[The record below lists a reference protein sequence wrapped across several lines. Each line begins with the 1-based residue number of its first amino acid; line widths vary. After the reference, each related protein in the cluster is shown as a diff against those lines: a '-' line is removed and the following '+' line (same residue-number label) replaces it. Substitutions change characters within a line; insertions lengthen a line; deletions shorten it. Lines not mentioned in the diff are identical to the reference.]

1 MNSTDESEM
10 NKQHIE
16 GIQIVAQG
24 LGSLLQDVVFV
35 GGAVAE
41 FYATGPGSEEARISD
56 DIDCVIEISSRKDYH
71 DLERLLESK
80 GFQHDTT
87 AGAPICR
94 WQYQQVL
101 IDIMPTNDEILGF
114 SNKWYVT
121 GIENKVA
128 HLLPNGKK
136 IYIFPPEIYLA
147 SKLEAFNHRGGN
159 DLRQSHDFEDII
171 FILDNNP
178 DILTVLSNSSE
189 QVKEYLKSQF
199 QILTARNDI
208 LEGIECALPYSAE
221 SDSVEK
227 LIDIL
232 QFE

>member
-1 MNSTDESEM
+1 MIE
-10 NKQHIE
+10 QHIE

-24 LGSLLQDVVFV
+24 LGDLLTEVVFV

-41 FYATGPGSEEARISD
+41 FYATGPASEEARISD

-80 GFQHDTT
+80 GFQHVTT
-87 AGAPICR
+87 PGAPICR
-94 WQYQQVL
+94 WQYMNVL
-101 IDIMPTNDEILGF
+101 IDIMPTNAEILGF
-114 SNKWYVT
+114 SNRWYIT

-128 HLLPNGKK
+128 LLLPNGKK
-136 IYIFPPEIYLA
+136 ISIFPPEIYIA

-171 FILDNNP
+171 YILDNNP
-178 DILTVLSNSSE
+178 DILSTLSNSSE

-199 QILTARNDI
+199 QILTAREDI
-208 LEGIECALPYSAE
+208 SEGIECALPYSAE

-227 LIDIL
+227 ILDIF